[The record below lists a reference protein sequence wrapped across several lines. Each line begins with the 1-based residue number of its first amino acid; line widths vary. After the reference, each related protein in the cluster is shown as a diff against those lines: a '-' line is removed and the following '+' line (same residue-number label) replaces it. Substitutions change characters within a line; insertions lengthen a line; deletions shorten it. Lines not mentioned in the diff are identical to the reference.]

1 MASGTNNNPPE
12 LGANG
17 SNSNNQ
23 SQTADL
29 GDEHQFKKRK
39 RACKS
44 KVWIDMIK
52 IDNDIRAQCIHYKE
66 CYVIP
71 DTGTTTTLARHL
83 KNCHQKK
90 DADRKKQLLNF
101 QRVSDEDTSSLFPVL
116 ATSKY
121 DPTTTR
127 ELISHWVLMHEHP
140 FSIVEEHGLNLVFK
154 SMQHGA
160 EYITRN
166 TVKNDCMSVYEIEKK
181 KLKNLLADVKR
192 ISITTDLWK
201 SKNQN
206 IEYMV
211 ITGHFVDANWK
222 LVNCFNPTILNTFL
236 EKP

>member
-1 MASGTNNNPPE
+1 MASGANNNPPE

-52 IDNDIRAQCIHYKE
+52 IDNDTRAQCIHCKE

-90 DADRKKQLLNF
+90 DADRKQQLLNF
-101 QRVSDEDTSSLFPVL
+101 QRVSDEDTSSSFPVL
-116 ATSKY
+116 ATGKPSVESK
-121 DPTTTR
+121 
-127 ELISHWVLMHEHP
+127 
-140 FSIVEEHGLNLVFK
+140 
-154 SMQHGA
+154 
-160 EYITRN
+160 
-166 TVKNDCMSVYEIEKK
+166 VKNATSGMQFFFRS
-181 KLKNLLADVKR
+181 
-192 ISITTDLWK
+192 
-201 SKNQN
+201 NQL
-206 IEYMV
+206 E
-211 ITGHFVDANWK
+211 HF
-222 LVNCFNPTILNTFL
+222 
-236 EKP
+236 